1 MASWLENSASTYT
14 PVGASLFVFAQLTSA
29 STCKGV
35 EVFFLGE
42 RESQYALPRAD
53 RSRIASGGS
62 ALAHAWHDLLEPWH
76 SFHAWCHARAA
87 APAILF
93 LFLTTKQ

>member
-1 MASWLENSASTYT
+1 MRVRLISKGRLSS
-14 PVGASLFVFAQLTSA
+14 PIRPKGANFGLDLQGCRGLLFRANA
-29 STCKGV
+29 NHNMH
-35 EVFFLGE
+35 
-42 RESQYALPRAD
+42 YPAD